1 MLKRSQIILSL
12 FAVLVVLAV
21 LMPRTAKFSYEYKKG
36 APWKYETLVAQFD
49 FPILK
54 SDEQLM
60 DEMLA
65 EGKKLVP
72 YFKYSPESVSDVRKA
87 LEELDYSQCDPIV
100 RNVILNSAGE
110 IYDKGIVSDKTFIA
124 EGSDVIF
131 VQKDKRAVKLS
142 ADNVYTLQ
150 AARMKLDSDLSAALS
165 VGSCDTL
172 LAALGVYDALVADLI
187 YDRQTTELV
196 HAESENNVS
205 PTSGYVRSGELIVSN
220 GEIVTSEISQML
232 DSYKHEYEAEFEYDG
247 PLTLFWAGN
256 ALVSLIMVLL
266 LFFAIYLTDPKIFQ
280 HGNQF
285 FYILFVYLIFAIVT
299 LLLVRYE
306 PDMLIT
312 VPFAL
317 AALYLQSF
325 FRSRLIIPVYVTIL
339 IPLLIFSQTGVMQF
353 VISMAAGIVAIYSYR
368 YFYKGWKQFITALL
382 VFVAMAVVYL
392 GFRFA
397 DIANGRIISDLV
409 MMFIAAL
416 LTVFCYPLIYLFE
429 KIFNLISDSRLL
441 ELSDT
446 SNPLLRDL
454 ELKAP
459 GTFQHSLQVMNM
471 SDAAAR
477 SIGANALLVKAGA
490 LYHDIGKMLNPQCF
504 VENES
509 LMTEDEK
516 SKYHSQ
522 IGPLQ
527 SSHDI
532 IKHVEDGLDLARK
545 NHLPGVVQD
554 FIRSHHGTTQT
565 AFFYN
570 RYLEQGGEPSGISEF
585 TYPGPK
591 PQTKEQI
598 ILMLCDTIEAASRTL
613 KDYTPESYSKFVED
627 IVMSKMSQGQ
637 FDEAGITYKELGI
650 VKEEIKTYLAM
661 IYHERVAYPM
671 RKR

>member
-60 DEMLA
+60 DEMVA

-142 ADNVYTLQ
+142 ADNVYTLP

-306 PDMLIT
+306 PEMLIT

-397 DIANGRIISDLV
+397 DIANGRIISDFV

-429 KIFNLISDSRLL
+429 KIFNLISDSRLM